1 MGGWNLL
8 PSSGLIIHKKG
19 SSEYFYKRPNQTWP
33 KAVGTLKKN
42 QNNTPTRTQKRARYK
57 LFRYMLIVFYPL
69 SVPLLFLKEG
79 NKITKKLSRG
89 SIFKNISRG
98 NQKGEGRGN
107 AKVIERCNFFI
118 FIFSLLAMMVTG
130 TVFRKASLENLFL
143 KNGPWNFYIYVLYIY
158 VYIYI
163 HILYIKEILMTN
175 KWAKEE
181 KLSSKFQ
188 RHIFL
193 TLH

>member
-1 MGGWNLL
+1 MKGMILKCIFKCISNNCKPPQNFDFRKTEMSFRFIWFEKFPCVCFSWLMGGWNLL
-8 PSSGLIIHKKG
+8 PSSGLIVYKKG
-19 SSEYFYKRPNQTWP
+19 SSEYFYKKPNQTWP

-130 TVFRKASLENLFL
+130 TVFRKASLENL
-143 KNGPWNFYIYVLYIY
+143 Y
-158 VYIYI
+158 
-163 HILYIKEILMTN
+163 
-175 KWAKEE
+175 
-181 KLSSKFQ
+181 
-188 RHIFL
+188 
-193 TLH
+193 